1 MQQNTTLP
9 SKAADSDFL
18 GRFREVIS
26 DPLNLLIDRMPMA
39 GVVRDGEVYLHNG
52 NRVPLT
58 GQGAYYG
65 PFSQL
70 LVINRGVH
78 EPLEEFVFQELLK
91 SMPDSPL
98 MIELGAYWAHYSMW
112 LKKARTKANVIM
124 VEPDPANLAAGRNNF
139 ERNGFDG
146 EFIQAAVGK
155 DRWQLDSFLQGRCIE
170 HVNIL
175 YVDIQGLE
183 VQMIAGAKNA
193 LATQLVDYIFVST
206 HSQELH
212 RRTVM
217 EIERLGYRIEVASDY
232 DNESTSFD
240 GLVFASSSQSKQ
252 MFHNFLPAGRTKIV
266 ASHPD
271 DLIQTI
277 LNCRKSVVRD
287 KISDRGDDTNAP
299 IFDQNIAIG
308 AHNEP
313 TLEVSLRDGLTIAA
327 PATLS
332 AITTYVLLEQE
343 QWFEKEIDFLRC
355 FLRPGMNAVDIGANL
370 GLYSLP
376 MAGLVAPGG
385 RIFAYEPGTEARQLL
400 ERSRTLNGVD
410 NLEIVGAAVSDGERE
425 GHLAFA
431 ASSELRALA
440 TADDGEPVHITSLD
454 VESGARAWPSIDFV
468 KIDAEGEE
476 ERIIAGGRTF
486 FAEHSPLT
494 MFEIKAGDKVNERL
508 LELFPTLGYRVFRL
522 LPGAPILVPQDASQ
536 PIDGYELNLFA
547 AKPDRVSAL
556 SRQRLLTETIPQWT
570 PGASDRRRA
579 VAFWRRQKFASPAT
593 VSRSNGIS
601 PVSNYQDSLA
611 AYAVWRSPDRSVA
624 TRCAALAFALQN
636 LRFLCARA
644 CTAERA
650 STWARVAWEWGAR
663 SECVAVLRQLLPMLQ
678 RTPFPLSEPFWPA
691 SPRFDDVAPG
701 GRPADWFAVA
711 AAEQFERTFSFS
723 SAFGGASPA
732 LPWLCRQNLA
742 SAEMERRRTLLAAR
756 AGQRPVVP
764 ERLRVIAPDNCNAE
778 IWRAGLVP
786 GTTLGA

>member
-1 MQQNTTLP
+1 
-9 SKAADSDFL
+9 
-18 GRFREVIS
+18 
-26 DPLNLLIDRMPMA
+26 
-39 GVVRDGEVYLHNG
+39 
-52 NRVPLT
+52 
-58 GQGAYYG
+58 
-65 PFSQL
+65 
-70 LVINRGVH
+70 
-78 EPLEEFVFQELLK
+78 
-91 SMPDSPL
+91 
-98 MIELGAYWAHYSMW
+98 
-112 LKKARTKANVIM
+112 
-124 VEPDPANLAAGRNNF
+124 
-139 ERNGFDG
+139 
-146 EFIQAAVGK
+146 
-155 DRWQLDSFLQGRCIE
+155 
-170 HVNIL
+170 
-175 YVDIQGLE
+175 
-183 VQMIAGAKNA
+183 
-193 LATQLVDYIFVST
+193 
-206 HSQELH
+206 
-212 RRTVM
+212 
-217 EIERLGYRIEVASDY
+217 
-232 DNESTSFD
+232 
-240 GLVFASSSQSKQ
+240 
-252 MFHNFLPAGRTKIV
+252 
-266 ASHPD
+266 
-271 DLIQTI
+271 
-277 LNCRKSVVRD
+277 
-287 KISDRGDDTNAP
+287 
-299 IFDQNIAIG
+299 
-308 AHNEP
+308 
-313 TLEVSLRDGLTIAA
+313 VSLRDGLTIAA

-723 SAFGGASPA
+723 SAFGPARKWSVGELSLPRGRANGRSCRNGFASSRRTTATRKSGARAWFQARRLGHDETARHPDGAKLFAIGVVVDRSRERKVVSGKVRPA
-732 LPWLCRQNLA
+732 RLGQAGRAAYKRLGSTAWEAAHAVDPQ
-742 SAEMERRRTLLAAR
+742 RRRPNRDRHGRRGLDIRTRQPLAR
-756 AGQRPVVP
+756 GIR
-764 ERLRVIAPDNCNAE
+764 R
-778 IWRAGLVP
+778 
-786 GTTLGA
+786 